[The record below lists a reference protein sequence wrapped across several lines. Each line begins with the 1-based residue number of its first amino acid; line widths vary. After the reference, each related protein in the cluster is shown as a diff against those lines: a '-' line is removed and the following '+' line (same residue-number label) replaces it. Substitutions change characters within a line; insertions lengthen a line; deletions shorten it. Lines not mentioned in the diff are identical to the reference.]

1 MSARAAFARQCFRTG
16 FAGGSTPQQA
26 SEHAPRDPD
35 HPTVLPDLDPETHG
49 LLLGVPASVL
59 GKVKNIGPP
68 IVLWRQNDVL

>member
-1 MSARAAFARQCFRTG
+1 M
-16 FAGGSTPQQA
+16 
-26 SEHAPRDPD
+26 PRDPD